1 MSRVFLTCLVA
12 IALLFTGSIAT
23 IAWVTRE
30 LPSDAGS
37 RNTAGEAAAAA
48 ISVAPAPPNPAIEPG
63 AAAASDV
70 LDDLGV
76 VPVPQ
81 PGGLRSRLAPGKSR
95 PGTLHRVAAE
105 MPRSKRAALGD
116 LRLNLR
122 AGMAGLRKRVAG
134 CPVADASF
142 SLAVESTAGGVRILN
157 ATLESPA
164 AADDPGIAC
173 VQSALRGQVIPADG
187 IQPGRRWQVPFA
199 VHSSS

>member
-12 IALLFTGSIAT
+12 IALLFTGSVAT

-37 RNTAGEAAAAA
+37 RDPASEEPAAAA
-48 ISVAPAPPNPAIEPG
+48 IAVAPVSPDPTIEPG
-63 AAAASDV
+63 AAASDV

-76 VPVPQ
+76 VPVPH
-81 PGGLRSRLAPGKSR
+81 PGGLRSRIAPGKSR

-105 MPRSKRAALGD
+105 MPRSRRAALGD
-116 LRLNLR
+116 LRLGLR
-122 AGMAGLRKRVAG
+122 AGMARLRERVAG
-134 CPVADASF
+134 CPAADASF
-142 SLAVESTAGGVRILN
+142 SLAVESTAEGVRILN

-164 AADDPGIAC
+164 AADDPGVSC

-199 VHSSS
+199 VRSSS

>member
-1 MSRVFLTCLVA
+1 MSRAFLTCLVA

-37 RNTAGEAAAAA
+37 PEAAIAD
-48 ISVAPAPPNPAIEPG
+48 
-63 AAAASDV
+63 AAAASAGPVTASPMAAAGPTAEAPQDV

-76 VPVPQ
+76 VPIP
-81 PGGLRSRLAPGKSR
+81 PGGSPALRSRATSR
-95 PGTLHRVAAE
+95 QPLHRVAAE
-105 MPRSKRAALGD
+105 MPRSRRAALGD
-116 LRLNLR
+116 LRLGLR
-122 AGMAGLRKRVAG
+122 AGMARLREHVAG
-134 CPVADASF
+134 CPIADASF

-164 AADDPGIAC
+164 PADDPGVSC
-173 VQSALRGQVIPADG
+173 VQSALRGQVIPAEG
-187 IQPGRRWQVPFA
+187 VQPGRRWQVPFA

>member
-12 IALLFTGSIAT
+12 IALLFTGSVAT

-30 LPSDAGS
+30 LPTDPGS
-37 RNTAGEAAAAA
+37 RDTAGEAAAAA
-48 ISVAPAPPNPAIEPG
+48 IALAPAPPDPAIEPG
-63 AAAASDV
+63 AAASDV

-76 VPVPQ
+76 VPVPH
-81 PGGLRSRLAPGKSR
+81 PGGLRSRVAPGKSR

-105 MPRSKRAALGD
+105 MPRSRRAALGD
-116 LRLNLR
+116 LRLGLR
-122 AGMAGLRKRVAG
+122 AGMARLRERVAG
-134 CPVADASF
+134 CQAADASF
-142 SLAVESTAGGVRILN
+142 SLSVESTAGGVRILS

-164 AADDPGIAC
+164 AADDPGISC

-199 VHSSS
+199 VRSSS

>member
-12 IALLFTGSIAT
+12 IALLFTGSVAT

-30 LPSDAGS
+30 LPSDPGS
-37 RNTAGEAAAAA
+37 RDTAGEEPAAVA
-48 ISVAPAPPNPAIEPG
+48 IAVASAPPNPATEPG
-63 AAAASDV
+63 AAASDV

-76 VPVPQ
+76 VPVPH
-81 PGGLRSRLAPGKSR
+81 PGGLRRIAPGKSR

-105 MPRSKRAALGD
+105 MPRSRRAALGD

-134 CPVADASF
+134 CAAADASF
-142 SLAVESTAGGVRILN
+142 SLAVESTAGGVRILS

-164 AADDPGIAC
+164 AADDPGISC
-173 VQSALRGQVIPADG
+173 VQAALRGQVIPADG

-199 VHSSS
+199 VRSSS